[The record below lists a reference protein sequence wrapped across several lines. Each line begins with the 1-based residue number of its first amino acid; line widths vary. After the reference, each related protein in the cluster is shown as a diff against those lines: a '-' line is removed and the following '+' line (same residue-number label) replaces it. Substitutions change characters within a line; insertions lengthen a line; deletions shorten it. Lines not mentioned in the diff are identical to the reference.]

1 MKTITLEKL
10 PSGFWCVKTFSNW
23 FCASLTSEDSAIQ
36 WVKDNSSWLM
46 IPGEE
51 YEIVVSA

>member
-23 FCASLTSEDSAIQ
+23 FCASLTSEASSTQ
-36 WVKDNSSWLM
+36 WVKDNLNWLLL
-46 IPGEE
+46 PGED